1 MSHTTFIDELLKAGR
16 LPVLKAADMTA
27 VYHDP
32 CYLARI
38 NGITEAP
45 RSVLSAVC
53 AGTAEAAEH
62 GEKTFCCGAGGG
74 QMWTDRR
81 GDAAAVNVIRLKD
94 LRASGARTVAAA
106 CPHCLTM
113 LESARALDR
122 DAESV
127 KIADIA
133 ELVAAALP
141 EDVPGAAA

>member
-1 MSHTTFIDELLKAGR
+1 MKKFAPILILVAGILWGSMGLFVR
-16 LPVLKAADMTA
+16 TLNAQGLASMDIVGLRAVVTA
-27 VYHDP
+27 VSM
-32 CYLARI
+32 LLFLLI
-38 NGITEAP
+38 
-45 RSVLSAVC
+45 
-53 AGTAEAAEH
+53 
-62 GEKTFCCGAGGG
+62 F
-74 QMWTDRR
+74 DRKLF
-81 GDAAAVNVIRLKD
+81 VIRLKD